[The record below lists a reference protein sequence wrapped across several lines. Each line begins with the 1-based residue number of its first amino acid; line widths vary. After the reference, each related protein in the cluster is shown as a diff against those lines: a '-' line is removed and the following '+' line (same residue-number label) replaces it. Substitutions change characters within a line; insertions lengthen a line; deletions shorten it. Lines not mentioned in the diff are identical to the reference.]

1 LNKQNIT
8 VIVPNYNGEGFIVD
22 TIKSLINGFADVF
35 IIIVDDVSTDD
46 SVKIIEALNY
56 NNIKLIK
63 RESNGGFASA
73 VNSGLRYCEEM
84 STEFVIIANS
94 DTLVSR
100 VNCDEIYASFLKFKD
115 NNTAILGFLEEGLNI
130 QRENEDISGF
140 FFAMRLSIIKEIGYL
155 DETFFMYGEE
165 QDYFRRIIKHGYVI
179 SQTGIQISHLSEKSS
194 SSSLYSSWLSIRN
207 SIYLETKENNILKIF
222 KKIVILFLLI
232 NKIYKPKVKNDPSL
246 DRLYRAGILKGNM
259 YLFKAILWNI
269 FKQLGRIKNSK

>member
-1 LNKQNIT
+1 MNEQNIT

-22 TIKSLINGFADVF
+22 TVKSLINGFVDVF

-84 STEFVIIANS
+84 SAEFVIIANS

-115 NNTAILGFLEEGLNI
+115 NNTAILGFLEEGLNV

-140 FFAMRLSIIKEIGYL
+140 FFVMRLSIIKHVGYL

-165 QDYFRRIIKHGYVI
+165 QDYFRRIIKRGYVI
-179 SQTGIQISHLSEKSS
+179 SQTGIQIAHLSEKSS
-194 SSSLYSSWLSIRN
+194 SSSFYSSWLSIRN

-246 DRLYRAGILKGNM
+246 DRLYRLGFLKGNM

-269 FKQLGRIKNSK
+269 FKKLGVIKNSK